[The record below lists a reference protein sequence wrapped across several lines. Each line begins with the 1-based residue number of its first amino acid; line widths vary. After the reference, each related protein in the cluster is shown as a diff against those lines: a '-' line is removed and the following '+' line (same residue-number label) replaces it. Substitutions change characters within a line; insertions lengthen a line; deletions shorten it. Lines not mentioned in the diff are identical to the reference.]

1 MSEGTEPSKT
11 GASQTGTTQ
20 GSPGTIATI
29 PFKPTTPKFGGVQ
42 ETGSQTWD
50 VWTGGKPKAD
60 WSGLEDPTPAI
71 IKATQFRPS
80 SVTSQAKSHHYRV
93 MGPDTKFT
101 RDSELLNFQKKILKH
116 LKLHGMDTVTYLED
130 PTDTSRVVSVIEDHA
145 KFNVKEGIKKANDNM
160 KANFDSYAKSDDSDA
175 TEYLLAC
182 LDSDLENQLYESCT
196 DGDSFVS
203 HWLKLIH
210 IIRSVSIERFDKIKA
225 TLKSRK
231 VSDYAG
237 ENIEEMVTDFLK
249 DFKEL
254 NGAGMYDQ
262 NLTLKM
268 LNSIMEAGG
277 NGNEDFRYP
286 LREIKKNLND
296 KLLAIRHMSYDKA
309 QQVMLEEELD
319 VKSILTQA
327 KDQYRVLKD
336 DGRWPAASNAKDSK
350 AINRNYGSVNT
361 AKLPEL
367 KNLVNSLIQSVNKP
381 RDKSEDICNL
391 CGQKGHWARDCPN
404 KKKIKGEPRRSHS
417 SNLKG
422 KGGKTGRTS
431 SKRSSPSSKIPPPKQ
446 GESEIKFVNGKKHYW
461 CAKCNRWTLSHGTDG
476 HKTKEELQQQ
486 RSANTA
492 RLSFDLH
499 PSIHMTVAPQV
510 NKLNQSQDQLITLL
524 LGLLSIG
531 AFLAVLTGIDASL
544 THNWNSILG
553 VAHLGFK
560 VTQELLMVLWNIGC
574 HNWLTIL
581 IGSLSGGIGFG
592 TTAWLSHQVKSK
604 SVRIRTGA
612 NCVKQARRQSKYVPP
627 HARKRNPNPSIIPP
641 QWVRQNLVPDVKY
654 NNVGRNHRRELPR
667 HIQIRVTRKRIESL
681 EKEVARLA
689 KQLVRA
695 KMRLFDERKKLH
707 KLLSNKTVKSHRD
720 RKMMARQ
727 RRKPKA
733 NLVKPNVT
741 KSLGTF
747 VQCAM
752 LQLVNLSSISSTRP
766 TTQEN
771 NDVLFDSG
779 ANCCVSNRK
788 EDFVGEF
795 YPLSGNHLVD
805 GIGKGLKIEGK
816 GNVAWTFKSDDGMYR
831 TLKVPCYYVPSANTR
846 IASTQEVLKAN
857 PNEVFTITDTG
868 MILSGGDTTPPL
880 TIPYSV
886 SSNLPTAS
894 THPKPQVNKGSSKDP
909 VPKFDKHP
917 SLTISSN
924 INLSEPEKELLRWHQ
939 RLGHLSMKRVQW
951 LMRQGILGTTSYSKQ
966 LQSSASK
973 LTHGPLCAGC
983 QYAKQRRK
991 TKPGSTKRSDPLSRD
1006 ALKTND
1012 LFPGARIS
1020 VDHFECNPNGR
1031 LLDTFGKERVD
1042 AKYKGG
1048 CIFVDSAT
1056 GYLHVELQT
1065 KFNSHETLNAKKQ
1078 FESECTKFG
1087 VVPQSYISDDG
1098 SAFENAAFEAHLQQ
1112 FHQTIRHS
1120 TPGGHHSNGIAER
1133 AISTVM
1139 SISRAMMHHAAIHWP
1154 DVADVELWPL
1164 SVLHAVH
1171 LLNRIPREDT
1181 GRSPLELFS
1190 RTTWPISKIHDF
1202 HVWGCPVYVLDSS
1215 LAGGRKIP
1223 RWKPR
1228 SSRCIYVGNST
1239 KQGNAVPL
1247 VLNLETGKITG
1258 QYHVVFDDWFHT
1270 VDSTNN
1276 TSVNFDHDDWYRTFG
1291 LTEWQYVPDDDLPS
1305 PGVPT
1310 APEPPGLVQQER
1322 LRAVR
1327 DEVAPTRPLPPPSGM
1342 VPVPSPPA
1350 QLEPAPRVVESP
1362 TPTPSSIQREMPA
1375 QETPTSETYP
1385 IQRESPPTS
1394 TPQESLQRES
1404 IQRETTRKAP
1414 TPRKSPQAAERPTE
1428 PSNRAS
1434 TRSQTAP
1441 RRSQRT
1447 TPSLYRTPTVNH
1459 LDMDPDSRIA
1469 PVAYKAAQT
1478 DPDTFNWDEAM
1489 ASPYR
1494 KEFLA
1499 AADVEIDQLVEKETW
1514 FEDLKSNATTKI
1526 IPSQWVFRI
1535 KRSSD
1540 GTTIKKFKARICL
1553 RGDLQEDKGLSNY
1566 SPVASW
1572 ISVRSFLVIS
1582 AIRNW
1587 VTISIDF
1594 SNAFVQSKLPADDPV
1609 WMHVPRGYKS
1619 TKGPNYCLKL
1629 VKSLYGHKRAPL
1641 LWFNHSSEAFK
1652 RLGLTQSKHDECL
1665 WYGDEIM
1672 VVQYVDDC
1680 GISAPNQARI
1690 DQFVKDLRDLGFELT
1705 QEDSFEEFLGI
1716 KFKYNDDGSI
1726 ECTQKGL
1733 IQKTLEAAG
1742 MVDCNPNSTPT
1753 TLHTLGSNKDGQP
1766 MTESW
1771 NYRAI
1776 CGMLLYL
1783 STNTRPDIAFAV
1795 SQVCRFSNAPKKSH
1809 ATAIKTIL
1817 RYLKKTENKGM
1828 IIKPKDSLFHLDL
1841 YVDADY
1847 CGLFGQEDA
1856 RDSNSVRSRTGYIVI
1871 LSGWPI
1877 IWKSQLQTHLSQSTL
1892 EAEYTALSASLRVFL
1907 PLQRLIEEM
1916 VGKTKATPI
1925 EDTRLFST
1933 VFEDN
1938 QSTYFLATNQRITNR
1953 TKYLLAKWHWFWDLY
1968 NEGMFKIVKCPTDSQ
1983 LADFLTKPLP
1993 KVAYE
1998 NNRVLVQ
2005 GW

>member
-1 MSEGTEPSKT
+1 MSAPSELP
-11 GASQTGTTQ
+11 QTGGTQ
-20 GSPGTIATI
+20 TPAGTIAVI
-29 PFKPTTPKFGGVQ
+29 PYKPTAPKYGGIQ
-42 ETGSQTWD
+42 ETGPQTWD
-50 VWTGGKPKAD
+50 AWTGGKPKAD
-60 WSGLEDPTPAI
+60 WSGLEDPSPSI
-71 IKATQFRPS
+71 IKATQFRPKSVS
-80 SVTSQAKSHHYRV
+80 SQSKSRHYRV
-93 MGPDTKFT
+93 KGSDTKFT
-101 RDSELLNFQKKILKH
+101 RDDDLLTFQKKIMKH
-116 LKLHGMDTVTYLED
+116 FKTHGLDTITYLED
-130 PTDTSRVVSVIEDHA
+130 PTDPTRVVSVIDDHA
-145 KFNVKEGIKKANDNM
+145 RFNHKAGVKKANETM
-160 KANFDSYAKSDDSDA
+160 EAHYDSYAKSDDSEA
-175 TEYLLAC
+175 TEYLIDS
-182 LDSDLENQLYESCT
+182 LDPALENQLYESCT
-196 DGDSFVS
+196 ESDSFAA
-203 HWLKLIH
+203 HWLKLIQ
-210 IIRSVSIERFDKIKA
+210 IIRSVSIERFDKIKS
-225 TLKSRK
+225 TLKGRK
-231 VSDYAG
+231 ASDYAA
-237 ENIEEMVTDFLK
+237 ENIESMCTDFLN

-262 NLTLKM
+262 NLTLTM
-268 LNSIMEAGG
+268 LNSLMEAGG
-277 NGNEDFRYP
+277 NVNEDYRYP
-286 LREIKKNLND
+286 LRGLKERLD
-296 KLLAIRHMSYDKA
+296 TKLLEIRHMGYDKA
-309 QQVMLEEELD
+309 QQVMISDELD
-319 VKSILTQA
+319 AQSVLTQA
-327 KDQYRVLKD
+327 KEHYRKALDNGK
-336 DGRWPAASNAKDSK
+336 WPAASHAKDSK
-350 AINRNYGSVNT
+350 ALNKNYGSINMT
-361 AKLPEL
+361 KTSEL
-367 KNLVNSLIQSVNKP
+367 KNLVNSLIQSVNGT
-381 RDKSEDICNL
+381 RDKTEDICNL

-404 KKKIKGEPRRSHS
+404 KKKIKNEPRRSPLSNPKNKSGKS
-417 SNLKG
+417 S
-422 KGGKTGRTS
+422 RTPA
-431 SKRSSPSSKIPPPKQ
+431 KRSPGSKIPPPKQ

-461 CAKCNRWTLSHGTDG
+461 CAKCKRWTLSHGTEG

-486 RSANTA
+486 RSANSA

-499 PSIHMTVAPQV
+499 PSIHMADGSQV
-510 NKLNQSQDQLITLL
+510 NKVSSNQGSLLTLL
-524 LGLLSIG
+524 LALLSIG
-531 AFLAVLTGIDASL
+531 TFLAILIGIDMSL
-544 THNWNSILG
+544 TRNWTSILEVFNHG
-553 VAHLGFK
+553 LN
-560 VTQELLMVLWNIGC
+560 LLEGLLLLVWNPLLQ
-574 HNWLTIL
+574 NWLTIL
-581 IGSLSGGIGFG
+581 FGCLSGGIGFG
-592 TTAWLSHQVKSK
+592 TAAWLSSRVTSK
-604 SVRIRTGA
+604 SVRMRSGI
-612 NCVKQARRQSKYVPP
+612 NILKQVRRQTKYVPP
-627 HARKRNPNPSIIPP
+627 HARRRSLNSRVIPP
-641 QWVRQNLVPDVKY
+641 HWTRQHLIPDVKY
-654 NNVGRNHRRELPR
+654 NNVGRNNRRELPR
-667 HIQIRVTRKRIESL
+667 HIRIRMTRKRIENL
-681 EKEVARLA
+681 EKEIKRLTMQLARARTNLNEQ
-689 KQLVRA
+689 K
-695 KMRLFDERKKLH
+695 KKL
-707 KLLSNKTVKSHRD
+707 KALLSTKPVKSQRD
-720 RKMMARQ
+720 RKMKARQ
-727 RRKPKA
+727 CRKLRLNSVNPK
-733 NLVKPNVT
+733 KI

-752 LQLVNLSSISSTRP
+752 LQLINLSAISSTQP
-766 TTQEN
+766 KPQEN

-779 ANCCVSNRK
+779 ANCCVSNQK

-795 YPLSGNHLVD
+795 HPLNGNQLVD
-805 GIGKGLKIEGK
+805 GLGKGLKIEGK

-831 TLKVPCYYVPSANTR
+831 TIKVPCYYVPTSCTR

-857 PNEVFTITDTG
+857 PKEVITMTDTG
-868 MILSGGDTTPPL
+868 MTLSGWDTTPSL

-886 SSNLPTAS
+886 SSNLPTAA
-894 THPKPQVNKGSSKDP
+894 THPRPQVNKGSSKDP

-917 SLTISSN
+917 SLTVASN

-973 LTHGPLCAGC
+973 LTHGPLCTGC

-1056 GYLHVELQT
+1056 GYVHVELQT
-1065 KFNSHETLNAKKQ
+1065 KFNSHETLNAKKH
-1078 FESECTKFG
+1078 FESECTTLG
-1087 VVPQSYISDDG
+1087 VVAQSYISDDG

-1139 SISRAMMHHAAIHWP
+1139 SISRAMLHHAAIHWP
-1154 DVADVELWPL
+1154 EVADVELWPL
-1164 SVLHAVH
+1164 AVLHAVH

-1239 KQGNAVPL
+1239 KQGHSVPL
-1247 VLNLETGKITG
+1247 VLNLDTGKITG

-1276 TSVNFDHDDWYRTFG
+1276 VSINFDHDDWYRTFG
-1291 LTEWQYVPDDDLPS
+1291 LTEWQYIPDDDVPLS
-1305 PGVPT
+1305 PVPP
-1310 APEPPGLVQQER
+1310 APAPPGIPQQER
-1322 LRAVR
+1322 LRAIR
-1327 DEVAPTRPLPPPSGM
+1327 DQVNPIQPLPRA
-1342 VPVPSPPA
+1342 PSPSLTPS
-1350 QLEPAPRVVESP
+1350 QLQSEPAPRVEKSP
-1362 TPTPSSIQREMPA
+1362 PPSTIQRETPI
-1375 QETPTSETYP
+1375 QEATIQREPPSSPISRDST
-1385 IQRESPPTS
+1385 IQRESPIPVAPPPK
-1394 TPQESLQRES
+1394 TP
-1404 IQRETTRKAP
+1404 
-1414 TPRKSPQAAERPTE
+1414 SPQPSKPAAERPTE
-1428 PSNRAS
+1428 PTRRSQR
-1434 TRSQTAP
+1434 TRSQAAP

-1459 LDMDPDSRIA
+1459 LDMDSEARTD
-1469 PVAYKAAQT
+1469 PVVSKAAQT

-1489 ASPYR
+1489 ASQYK

-1499 AADVEIDQLVEKETW
+1499 AADVEISQLVEKDTW

-1582 AIRNW
+1582 AIRGW

-1619 TKGPNYCLKL
+1619 TRGPNYCLKL
-1629 VKSLYGHKRAPL
+1629 IKSLYGHKRAPL

-1652 RLGLTQSKHDECL
+1652 KLGLTQSKHDECL
-1665 WYGDEIM
+1665 WYGKDIM

-1680 GISAPNQARI
+1680 GISAPDQARI
-1690 DQFVKDLRDLGFELT
+1690 DKFVKDLRNLGFELT

-1742 MVDCNPNSTPT
+1742 MSDCNPNSTPT
-1753 TLHTLGSNKDGQP
+1753 TLHTLGSNKEGQP
-1766 MTESW
+1766 MTEAW

-1809 ATAIKTIL
+1809 ATAVKTIL
-1817 RYLKKTENKGM
+1817 RYLKKTEHKGM
-1828 IIKPKDSLFHLDL
+1828 IIKPKDSSFHLDL

-1916 VGKTKATPI
+1916 IGKTKSVPI

-1998 NNRVLVQ
+1998 NNRALVQ

>member
-1 MSEGTEPSKT
+1 MAEEGKM
-11 GASQTGTTQ
+11 SQTGATET
-20 GSPGTIATI
+20 GTIATI

-42 ETGSQTWD
+42 ETASQTWNA
-50 VWTGGKPKAD
+50 WTGGKPKAD
-60 WSGLEDPTPAI
+60 WSGLEDPTPPVI
-71 IKATQFRPS
+71 NATQFRPA
-80 SVTSQAKSHHYRV
+80 SVISQSKSRHYRV
-93 MGPDTKFT
+93 MGLETKFT
-101 RDSELLNFQKKILKH
+101 RNDELLSFQKKVSKH
-116 LKLHGMDTVTYLED
+116 LKLHGMDTIAYLED

-145 KFNVKEGIKKANDNM
+145 KFNLKEGVRKANSNM
-160 KANFDSYAKSDDSDA
+160 KTHFDSYARRDDSEA
-175 TEYLLAC
+175 TEYLLAS
-182 LDSDLENQLYESCT
+182 LDPVLENQLYESCK
-196 DGDSFVS
+196 DGESFVA
-203 HWLKLIH
+203 HWLKLIQ
-210 IIRSVSIERFDKIKA
+210 IIRSVSIERFDKIKN
-225 TLKSRK
+225 TLKDRK
-231 VSDYAG
+231 VSDYPS
-237 ENIEEMVTDFLK
+237 EDIEAMATDFLN

-262 NLTLKM
+262 NLTLNM
-268 LNSIMEAGG
+268 LNRIMEAGG
-277 NGNEDFRYP
+277 NGFEDFRYP
-286 LREIKKNLND
+286 LRAIKEKLNN

-309 QQVMLEEELD
+309 QQIMVEEELD
-319 VKSILTQA
+319 VQSILNQA
-327 KDQYRVLKD
+327 KETYRALRDEGK
-336 DGRWPAASNAKDSK
+336 WPAASHAKDSK
-350 AINRNYGSVNT
+350 ALNKNYGSINM
-361 AKLPEL
+361 AKNSEF
-367 KNLVNSLIQSVNKP
+367 KNLVNSLIQSVNGS
-381 RDKSEDICNL
+381 RDKSQDTCNL
-391 CGQKGHWARDCPN
+391 CGEKGHWARDCPH
-404 KKKIKGEPRRSHS
+404 KKKIKSEPRRSQS
-417 SNLKG
+417 TNPKNKSG
-422 KGGKTGRTS
+422 KPGRTS
-431 SKRSSPSSKIPPPKQ
+431 SKRSNPSSKIPPPKS

-499 PSIHMTVAPQV
+499 PSVHTAVDPQV
-510 NKLNQSQDQLITLL
+510 KQYNSTQSKLLTILL
-524 LGLLSIG
+524 VLMSIG
-531 AFLAVLTGIDASL
+531 TFLAVLTGIDVSL
-544 THNWNSILG
+544 TRNWDSILS
-553 VAHLGFK
+553 A
-560 VTQELLMVLWNIGC
+560 TQFGLKIVLVLLMVTWNTLTE
-574 HNWLTIL
+574 NWLTIL
-581 IGSLSGGIGFG
+581 LGFLSGGIGFG
-592 TTAWLSHQVKSK
+592 TTAWLSRQVKSK
-604 SVRIRTGA
+604 SVRFRTGA
-612 NCVKQARRQSKYVPP
+612 KFIKHVQRQSKYVPP
-627 HARKRNPNPSIIPP
+627 CSRKQSRSSRFIPP
-641 QWVRQNLVPDVKY
+641 KWVRQHLIPDGKY
-654 NNVGRNHRRELPR
+654 NNVGRNNRREPPR
-667 HIQIRVTRKRIESL
+667 HIRIRVTRKRIENL

-689 KQLVRA
+689 KQLARA
-695 KMRLFDERKKLH
+695 KMKLIDQRKKLH
-707 KLLSNKTVKSHRD
+707 DLLFNKTINSHRD
-720 RKMMARQ
+720 RKMKARR
-727 RRKPKA
+727 RRKSKA
-733 NLVKPNVT
+733 NRVKPNKM

-747 VQCAM
+747 IQCAM
-752 LQLVNLSSISSTRP
+752 LQLVNLSAISSTSP
-766 TTQEN
+766 KPQEG

-805 GIGKGLKIEGK
+805 GLGKGLKIEGK

-831 TLKVPCYYVPSANTR
+831 TLKVPCYYVPSACTR
-846 IASTQEVLKAN
+846 IASTQEILKSN
-857 PNEVFTITDTG
+857 PKEVITMTDTG
-868 MILSGGDTTPPL
+868 MTLSGWETTPSL
-880 TIPYSV
+880 TIPYSI

-894 THPKPQVNKGSSKDP
+894 TYPRPQVNKGSSKDP

-917 SLTISSN
+917 SLTVPSN

-939 RLGHLSMKRVQW
+939 RLGHLSIKRVQW

-991 TKPGSTKRSDPLSRD
+991 TKPGSIKRSDPLSRD
-1006 ALKTND
+1006 ALKTDD

-1056 GYLHVELQT
+1056 GYVHVELQT
-1065 KFNSHETLNAKKQ
+1065 KFNSHETLTAKKQ
-1078 FESECTKFG
+1078 FESECTTFG

-1133 AISTVM
+1133 AISTIM

-1164 SVLHAVH
+1164 AVLHAVH
-1171 LLNRIPREDT
+1171 LINRIPREDT

-1228 SSRCIYVGNST
+1228 SSRCVYVGNST
-1239 KQGNAVPL
+1239 KQGNSVPL

-1276 TSVNFDHDDWYRTFG
+1276 DTINFDHDDWYRTFG
-1291 LTEWQYVPDDDLPS
+1291 LTEWQYIPDDDPPS
-1305 PGVPT
+1305 HSDPPD
-1310 APEPPGLVQQER
+1310 PPPPGLSQQER
-1322 LRAVR
+1322 LRAIR
-1327 DEVAPTRPLPPPSGM
+1327 DELNPTRPLPPTDSASSITPL
-1342 VPVPSPPA
+1342 SPIQSA
-1350 QLEPAPRVVESP
+1350 SAPRVVESP
-1362 TPTPSSIQREMPA
+1362 TPSTLQRETPI
-1375 QETPTSETYP
+1375 QETQETQTSETLP
-1385 IQRESPPTS
+1385 LQRESPPS
-1394 TPQESLQRES
+1394 RPQRMSPHQRES
-1404 IQRETTRKAP
+1404 LPPETKLKAS
-1414 TPRKSPQAAERPTE
+1414 TPRKSPRAAERPTE
-1428 PSNRAS
+1428 FSNRTN

-1447 TPSLYRTPTVNH
+1447 TPSLYRTPTVNY
-1459 LDMDPDSRIA
+1459 LDMDPDARLEPA
-1469 PVAYKAAQT
+1469 VFKAAQT

-1499 AADVEIDQLVEKETW
+1499 AADVEISQLVDKETW

-1553 RGDLQEDKGLSNY
+1553 RGDLQEDRGLSNY

-1619 TKGPNYCLKL
+1619 TRGPNYCLKL
-1629 VKSLYGHKRAPL
+1629 IKSLYGHKRAPL

-1652 RLGLTQSKHDECL
+1652 KLGLTQSKHDECL
-1665 WYGDEIM
+1665 WYGEDIM

-1742 MVDCNPNSTPT
+1742 MTDCNPNSTPT
-1753 TLHTLGSNKDGQP
+1753 TLHTLGSNKEGQP

-1795 SQVCRFSNAPKKSH
+1795 SQVCRFSNSPRKSH

-1817 RYLKKTENKGM
+1817 RYLKKTESKGM

-1916 VGKTKATPI
+1916 IDNTKSTPI
-1925 EDTRLFST
+1925 EDVRLFST

-1953 TKYLLAKWHWFWDLY
+1953 TKYLLAKWHWFWEQY

-1998 NNRVLVQ
+1998 NNRALVQ